1 MPGKRYEAQD
11 KRVQKM
17 TRDGLTEE
25 NLHSGERKRISSRA
39 QDAPLVRDVANAPVR
54 PMPDSGQ
61 THAQQGKKQPFHPYT
76 QDEAGYA
83 QPGGNTYQMRQDTGQ
98 SVVDT
103 VQNEA
108 RLSPVPPGD
117 DFGRST
123 HEILDEMTS
132 QRL

>member
-25 NLHSGERKRISSRA
+25 NLHSGERKRISSRT

-61 THAQQGKKQPFHPYT
+61 THAQPARQKAAISSVY
-76 QDEAGYA
+76 
-83 QPGGNTYQMRQDTGQ
+83 PG
-98 SVVDT
+98 
-103 VQNEA
+103 
-108 RLSPVPPGD
+108 
-117 DFGRST
+117 
-123 HEILDEMTS
+123 
-132 QRL
+132 